1 MTILRRSPDPA
12 RLDDQVAAIR
22 LDRTEPQRDS
32 VTMDSA
38 PQTSPQDYL
47 TKFLAAWGAILAT
60 FGLGWTLYRDL
71 RDRGKLQIS
80 ARVRRIGR
88 SDDGRYYA
96 VAPHV
101 KVPASEQLFVVMSV
115 VNVGRR
121 PVLWE
126 GWGGKYHK
134 REAEGTG
141 FYIVAQNLPKML
153 HEGESHSEMTAL
165 EPNLKPASDNVKEL
179 SVWDAAGKHWKLS
192 RKQLK
197 ELKKEARETMAAQ
210 AGGR

>member
-1 MTILRRSPDPA
+1 MCSSDL
-12 RLDDQVAAIR
+12 
-22 LDRTEPQRDS
+22 
-32 VTMDSA
+32 
-38 PQTSPQDYL
+38 
-47 TKFLAAWGAILAT
+47 
-60 FGLGWTLYRDL
+60 L

-165 EPNLKPASDNVKEL
+165 VRLCCTIRISPFENASFTRDRIL
-179 SVWDAAGKHWKLS
+179 PSGS
-192 RKQLK
+192 R
-197 ELKKEARETMAAQ
+197 
-210 AGGR
+210 